1 MKAWPTLP
9 ILVLQVLLFL
19 AHWFVY
25 STCIAFWPGLSPAA
39 VADLRATMLVLAFSF
54 VPASLLAFRFHNFA
68 VRFLYWIAAIWLGFL
83 NYLFWAS
90 CLIRLCWL
98 VFRLVPLPADP
109 PGVRPLFAGV
119 LYALAAL
126 AGLYG
131 LLNVRIVRIRRI
143 GIHLPNLPASWRGRR
158 AVLLSDLHLG
168 SINGVRFCRRMTAL
182 AASFNPDIVFLPG
195 DIFDGTKGDLD
206 RLIAP
211 LKQLAPPY
219 GIYFSTGNHEEFH
232 VDRAV
237 SRSCQ
242 ARRHP
247 GSCQ

>member
-1 MKAWPTLP
+1 
-9 ILVLQVLLFL
+9 
-19 AHWFVY
+19 
-25 STCIAFWPGLSPAA
+25 
-39 VADLRATMLVLAFSF
+39 MLVLAFSF
-54 VPASLLAFRFHNFA
+54 VVASLLAFRFHNFA

-83 NYLFWAS
+83 NYFFWAS
-90 CLIRLCWL
+90 CLVRLSWL
-98 VFRLVPLPADP
+98 VFRLVPLTGRSCL
-109 PGVRPLFAGV
+109 GVRPLFAGV

-131 LLNVRIVRIRRI
+131 LVNVRIVRIRRI
-143 GIHLPNLPASWRGRR
+143 GVHLPNLPASWRGRK

-168 SINGVRFCRRMTAL
+168 SINGVRFCRRMAAL

-211 LKQLAPPY
+211 FKQLAPPY

-232 VDRAV
+232 STAQYLEAV
-237 SRSCQ
+237 SRAGIRVLANELVTVDGLQ
-242 ARRHP
+242 IAGVFYHDTPRH
-247 GSCQ
+247 CT

>member
-1 MKAWPTLP
+1 M
-9 ILVLQVLLFL
+9 
-19 AHWFVY
+19 
-25 STCIAFWPGLSPAA
+25 
-39 VADLRATMLVLAFSF
+39 
-54 VPASLLAFRFHNFA
+54 FR
-68 VRFLYWIAAIWLGFL
+68 
-83 NYLFWAS
+83 
-90 CLIRLCWL
+90 
-98 VFRLVPLPADP
+98 LPADP

-131 LLNVRIVRIRRI
+131 LVNVRTVRIRRI
-143 GIHLPNLPASWRGRR
+143 GIHLPNLPLSWRGRK

-168 SINGVRFCRRMTAL
+168 SINGVRFCRRMAAL
-182 AASFNPDIVFLPG
+182 AARLNPDIVFLPG

-232 VDRAV
+232 STR
-237 SRSCQ
+237 RSISKLS
-242 ARRHP
+242 AAP
-247 GSCQ
+247 ASGFSPMSW